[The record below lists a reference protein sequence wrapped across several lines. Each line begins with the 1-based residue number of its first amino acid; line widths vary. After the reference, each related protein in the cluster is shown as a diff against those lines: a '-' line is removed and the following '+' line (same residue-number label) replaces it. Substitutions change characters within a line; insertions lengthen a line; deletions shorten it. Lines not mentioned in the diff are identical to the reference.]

1 MRLVMYLFLS
11 LIILSSPL
19 WSQDEAPNWETFK
32 TEAEG
37 YQYSLESSGIENFT
51 CLMSADFYVNF
62 AKFNNFDSSYYYPL
76 RFIWTRDHDS
86 YFVLQPLPDLPDS
99 TRRQTYSQI
108 QQLKNLCSQIF
119 VYWKRFAVKS
129 PFSDIP
135 DNATVNFSPD
145 TVGVDFQVAATQGNI
160 SVNRTFTRGGQLG
173 RVIISDTHGTRSIDY
188 PYYQENGG
196 KWINVGWASQTYE
209 QDTVVSGASVSL
221 EFTKAG
227 ELFLPNKF
235 KIMAQELKSAE
246 RQSFV
251 DVYLK
256 DFVLNEELEIVAEP
270 VKADSTGGTQ

>member
-1 MRLVMYLFLS
+1 MRLFLYLFVSLAFFATAALS
-11 LIILSSPL
+11 QTETPS
-19 WSQDEAPNWETFK
+19 WDTFK
-32 TEAEG
+32 TEAES
-37 YQYSLESSGIENFT
+37 YQYSLDRSGIENFT

-76 RFIWTRDHDS
+76 RFIWTRDHES
-86 YFVLQPLPDLPDS
+86 YFVLQPLPDMPDS

-108 QQLKNLCSQIF
+108 QQLKNLCTQIF

-129 PFSDIP
+129 PFDDIP
-135 DNATVNFSPD
+135 DDAIVNFSPD
-145 TVGVDFQVAATQGNI
+145 TVGVDFKVDAAQGII

-173 RVIISDTHGTRSIDY
+173 RVTISDTNKMRSIDY
-188 PYYQENGG
+188 PYYQENSG

-209 QDTVVSGASVSL
+209 NDTVVSGSSVSL
-221 EFTKAG
+221 EFTKVG
-227 ELFLPNKF
+227 EMYLPNKF

-256 DFVLNEELEIVAEP
+256 DFVLDEELEIVTEP
-270 VKADSTGGTQ
+270 APADSTGPQ